1 MSTGRRSRRVMA
13 VATCLLSIPLTMWVV
28 SRSHVGDAHL
38 KATGE
43 DVHAGVTPPLALAEW
58 PQALPTATLGEEA
71 TAWPDSA
78 DEEGAPPM
86 VVPAAPPA
94 AAPSS
99 LGAAPPAGQPQAAPA
114 RPPDVVPPRGPIAA
128 VLEARTRGDLQQ
140 LDGLEGGAGGPMERV
155 AALFTFLE
163 QQQCAGGTC
172 QTAQRVTEAYLR
184 TRAALLRD
192 MLEAFLAS
200 AGEYDGTREH
210 QALRAL
216 HADFTAEMATLTA
229 HVPML
234 ARLPDILATTL
245 RVPDYLEA
253 PADDPRVRP

>member
-1 MSTGRRSRRVMA
+1 MHARRRHRKVMI
-13 VATCLLSIPLTMWVV
+13 VATCLLSLPLAIWVV
-28 SRSHVGDAHL
+28 RHSHSGGVHL
-38 KATGE
+38 QAAGE
-43 DVHAGVTPPLALAEW
+43 EVHADVTPPLTLARW
-58 PQALPTATLGEEA
+58 PQALPTATPGEEA

-78 DEEGAPPM
+78 DAEGASPM
-86 VVPAAPPA
+86 VVPVAPPTAAPPA
-94 AAPSS
+94 ET
-99 LGAAPPAGQPQAAPA
+99 PQAAPF
-114 RPPDVVPPRGPIAA
+114 RPHDVVPPRGPIAA

-140 LDGLEGGAGGPMERV
+140 LDALEDGAGNPMERV
-155 AALFTFLE
+155 AALLTFLE
-163 QQQCAGGTC
+163 QQQCAGGAC
-172 QTAQRVTEAYLR
+172 QAAQRVTEAYLR
-184 TRAALLRD
+184 ARAALLRD

-200 AGEYDGTREH
+200 AGEYDGAREH

-234 ARLPDILATTL
+234 VRLPDILATTL